1 MLIKKYIRKKLMAS
15 QKKISFLHTHERG
28 EIMSQKGFTLIEIIA
43 ALVITGILAAV
54 AGMAIVQT
62 VKGYMTVK
70 DNSTATQEA
79 QLAMSRI
86 NREIIELTRITSS
99 ASNITLPIM
108 NVSQVD
114 AGGSVI
120 GQRTIGFDSASNA
133 VKVAFNSTDVAN
145 GDIIINN
152 VSSLT
157 FTYYKGD
164 TAYTSWSPS
173 TMKDTDLSAIDV
185 SLSLIKPNM
194 TFTTRITP
202 RNNGNMGGADLPSVA
217 PPVKTRYGCFVATAA
232 YGDPWHP
239 MVQILRDFR
248 DSYLVSFTAGR
259 WFIKQY
265 NKYGPAAADM
275 IRNRPLAMWAVRCLL
290 APIAA
295 LIFCL
300 MYAPLAIPSI
310 FFVSLIITSVLFTT
324 LRRRSSPSYGVFN
337 SRGSILIGL
346 IFTMVM
352 MAALTAAMLPMFSS
366 SYLNQ
371 AYADQGRRAYYLAE
385 AGFAYASSEYLNA
398 LDANKNAKLAEIN
411 GKTCN
416 LLDNAGKFTI
426 TVTPLWSVAGTYASG
441 NLPATVYGGI
451 PAELNTG
458 TGGYIKVGSNYY
470 SYTARSGTGTIV
482 TFSGL
487 SPTSPVPT
495 KDMDVMSVALPSST
509 TTVTQG
515 GNLTLSATSPGG
527 SDAFPLINGNFK
539 LNGNVPAYNYERRV
553 GNVLQNITLSNK
565 SGTWVNFTVTSGAI
579 TATATTKI
587 VLDKFARVS
596 STGNTGNTTRTIVYN
611 VPIGLTGIG
620 GRQKRSDDD
629 LPNSLSNWTGVSGG
643 TSFGGSFEIISI
655 DSGDALHINTSS
667 KSFWGVEQG
676 WAIFK
681 GYSNSNLAQ
690 SWLDAGGF
698 LSYDV
703 QAKVYNTSKY
713 FFAGI
718 NFRPRTAGSDLYTY
732 GVSFARGKRT
742 LKIWGWTD
750 DDGIADGSFPSENL
764 LYPDSD
770 IEWENGWHTIKYSQP
785 AIVLWKHNSSGNK
798 WLAYRTLTTADG
810 IVTEDPGNAYRL
822 VNWSD
827 LMVRV
832 AEGYSLT
839 FTAGNTG
846 VSIKEGDTV
855 TSSGS
860 TDWSA
865 RVVMTPILTSSCLW
879 TSGSPCSGTLVL
891 ANITGTFAAGDLR
904 VSGAR
909 LATTGTYT
917 ATKKNYIKVYY
928 GSTAAPGTANTRE
941 INTDGTPDNNR
952 LANTRGSVNW
962 EPDDVTQITTG
973 NDYMSLVKWTG
984 TSTDTKTSF
993 LPASGSSAT
1002 VVVDWDLTTPNLDSS
1017 PSVTDFTGDA
1027 PAVFSSSDNATS
1039 TYFDD
1044 FAIQMDESY
1053 GTGFL
1058 QPIQQ

>member
-1 MLIKKYIRKKLMAS
+1 MAS

-43 ALVITGILAAV
+43 SLVITGILAAV
-54 AGMAIVQT
+54 VGMAIVQA

-86 NREIIELTRITSS
+86 NREIIELTRVTSS
-99 ASNITLPIM
+99 ASNTTLPIM

-114 AGGSVI
+114 AGGSII

-157 FTYYKGD
+157 FTYYKGS

-202 RNNGNMGGADLPSVA
+202 RNNGNMGGADLPSVT
-217 PPVKTRYGCFVATAA
+217 PPVGPRYGCFVATAA
-232 YGDPWHP
+232 YGDRWHP

-248 DSYLVSFTAGR
+248 DSYLISFPAGQ

-265 NKYGPAAADM
+265 NKYGPAAAHM
-275 IRNRPLAMWAVRCLL
+275 IRNRQLAMWAVRCLL
-290 APIAA
+290 APIIA

-310 FFVSLIITSVLFTT
+310 FFVSLIITSALFST

-371 AYADQGRRAYYLAE
+371 AYADQSRRAYYLAE

-416 LLDNAGKFTI
+416 LLDDAGKFTI

-441 NLPATVYGGI
+441 NLPTTVYGGI

-470 SYTARSGTGTIV
+470 SYSSRSGTGSTV
-482 TFSGL
+482 TFSGI

-495 KDMDVMSVALPSST
+495 AAADVLSVALPSST

-515 GNLTLSATSPGG
+515 GNLTLSTTSPGG
-527 SDAFPLINGNFK
+527 SDAFPLLNGNFK
-539 LNGNVPAYNYERRV
+539 LNGTGTAYNYERRV
-553 GNVLQNITLSNK
+553 GNVLQKITLSNK

-579 TATATTKI
+579 TATAATKI

-611 VPIGLTGIG
+611 VPIGLTGTG
-620 GRQKRSDDD
+620 GMQKRQDDD
-629 LPNSLSNWTGVSGG
+629 LPNDIANWSKLSGSS
-643 TSFGGSFEIISI
+643 SFGGTHEISTV
-655 DSGDALHINTSS
+655 DGGSALHVKTATT
-667 KSFWGVEQG
+667 VG
-676 WAIFK
+676 WWTTNQWAVAIFN
-681 GYSNSNLAQ
+681 GYLNSNLAQ

-703 QAKVYNTSKY
+703 QAKVYNTQPY
-713 FFAGI
+713 YLAGI
-718 NFRPRTAGSDLYTY
+718 NLRTRNNASATDLYTY
-732 GVSFARGKRT
+732 GVSFVRARQYGSCFFYGCSWYNTYWGNDQDDIDNDIVPSNLFSGTMEQRKGAWRT
-742 LKIWGWTD
+742 T
-750 DDGIADGSFPSENL
+750 
-764 LYPDSD
+764 YYR
-770 IEWENGWHTIKYSQP
+770 YSQP
-785 AIVLWKHNSSGNK
+785 AIVLWKRNSSGAK
-798 WLAYRTLTTADG
+798 WLAYRTLTAADG
-810 IVTEDPGNAYRL
+810 ILTGSSPNFRL
-822 VNWSD
+822 SPWAE
-827 LMVRV
+827 LLVRV

-839 FTAGNTG
+839 FTSGNQTTP
-846 VSIKEGDTV
+846 IKEGDTV
-855 TSSGS
+855 TSSGAS
-860 TDWSA
+860 DWSA
-865 RVVMTPILTSSCLW
+865 RVVMTPILSSTCSW

-891 ANITGTFAAGDLR
+891 ANITGTFVAGDLR
-904 VSGAR
+904 VSGVR

-928 GSTAAPGTANTRE
+928 ASTAVLGTANSVET
-941 INTDGTPDNNR
+941 DNNR
-952 LANTRGSVNW
+952 LANPRGTVNW
-962 EPDDVTQITTG
+962 PPDDVADVASST
-973 NDYMSLVKWTG
+973 DYMSLVTWSNTN
-984 TSTDTKTSF
+984 TDTKTSF
-993 LPASGSSAT
+993 LTASGSSAK
-1002 VVVDWDLTTPNLDSS
+1002 VVVDWDLTTPALDST
-1017 PSVTDFTGDA
+1017 PSVSEFSGDA
-1027 PAVFSSSDNATS
+1027 PAVVTSSDNATY
-1039 TYFDD
+1039 TYYDD